1 MKIPL
6 ISKKPTSL
14 KTSEMEYE
22 VKKNV
27 TKENRTNNGE
37 VKWQRNDILVRPLFV

>member
-22 VKKNV
+22 VKKKCN
-27 TKENRTNNGE
+27 KGKQN
-37 VKWQRNDILVRPLFV
+37 